1 MKRDEFF
8 NKAGRYILLLIIA
21 MIAAALGNKVVTG
34 SNCSACSGNGIC
46 KGETDCNNF
55 QPVKKWNRKKINI
68 RTINKKGWIAIAGN
82 TFFEVIG
89 STLFYIAIQNMENR
103 IFVINGTMT
112 FDSKTNEG
120 FKANIHIPI

>member
-55 QPVKKWNRKKINI
+55 QPVKK
-68 RTINKKGWIAIAGN
+68 
-82 TFFEVIG
+82 
-89 STLFYIAIQNMENR
+89 
-103 IFVINGTMT
+103 
-112 FDSKTNEG
+112 
-120 FKANIHIPI
+120 